1 MDKTPDNHQD
11 LTIDFDQG
19 TPITMN
25 EEKISGVKIIENL
38 NKIGGNHG
46 VGRIDHVENRLVGI
60 KSREIYETPGAVVL
74 HTALNALETICLSK
88 EQQRVKQN
96 LSQIYAD
103 LVYDG
108 KWFTEL
114 RANIDSFMN
123 DVLKYTSGKVKIRLF
138 KGSVTVIGIQ
148 SNYSLYDFG
157 LATYSSDDNFDH
169 SAATG
174 FIDIYS
180 LSSRT
185 QAKKQTYKDAR

>member
-1 MDKTPDNHQD
+1 
-11 LTIDFDQG
+11 
-19 TPITMN
+19 
-25 EEKISGVKIIENL
+25 
-38 NKIGGNHG
+38 
-46 VGRIDHVENRLVGI
+46 
-60 KSREIYETPGAVVL
+60 
-74 HTALNALETICLSK
+74 
-88 EQQRVKQN
+88 
-96 LSQIYAD
+96 
-103 LVYDG
+103 
-108 KWFTEL
+108 
-114 RANIDSFMN
+114 MN